1 MDQWFRIAKG
11 IRITT
16 CHRKRSQRMTITIR
30 RNPEFTDLLRKNL
43 NKRYEERRR
52 LGDSSIHVS
61 DILPSNCIRKQ
72 YYSRKFPEIDPISN
86 ESVHHFVRGEASEF
100 VITNLA
106 DMGVAQAEL
115 EMDGLIAHPD
125 IMNEKNGEVGGE
137 SMELKSKE
145 QSVIVELK
153 DTVAGKRL
161 DITDQKFTTYLR
173 QLLYYLAMTGI
184 EKGIISIRYNTRE
197 LRWMKCD
204 SIGDYF
210 FRPYDG
216 KDVGIESWQVLLP
229 KEDIAREILKNEMVR
244 RKTLFVKALQEN
256 NVSILPRLVDATRNT
271 KCPYCKFYQKCMN
284 EDSETEDA
292 KEMTKEKDL
301 LDINGVVDFKP
312 SSDSGYIDKKI

>member
-1 MDQWFRIAKG
+1 
-11 IRITT
+11 
-16 CHRKRSQRMTITIR
+16 MTITIR
-30 RNPEFTDLLRKNL
+30 RSPEFTNLLQKNL

-52 LGDSSIHVS
+52 RSDSSIHVS

-106 DMGVAQAEL
+106 NMGVAQAEL

-125 IMNEKNGEVGGE
+125 IMNEEKGEEEEATEVRAKG
-137 SMELKSKE
+137 

-153 DTVAGKRL
+153 DTVNGRRL
-161 DITDQKFTTYLR
+161 DITDQIFTSYLR
-173 QLLYYLAMTGI
+173 QLLYYLVMTGI
-184 EKGIISIRYNTRE
+184 EKGIIAIRYNSRE
-197 LRWMKCD
+197 LRWIKSD
-204 SIGDYF
+204 STGDYF

-216 KDVGIESWQVLLP
+216 KDVGIESWQVFLP
-229 KEDIAREILKNEMVR
+229 KEDVAREILKNEMVR
-244 RKTLFVKALQEN
+244 RKSLFVKALEEN
-256 NVSILPRLVDATRNT
+256 NVSILPRLAEAVRNT

-284 EDSETEDA
+284 EDSETQDA
-292 KEMTKEKDL
+292 KEMTKEIDL

-312 SSDSGYIDKKI
+312 FCDSGYQERDNL